1 MQIFIKIFTV
11 FLITITTQMLCAEE
25 RLIFGADIKKIAQ
38 SYLADNGIYNEIL
51 VSEKRAYFPC
61 DEKISITQKH
71 PSSWHTLKASC
82 GEPARWSISL
92 RTKDKAVESQKLGHN
107 NRSNSVQIVFTKLN
121 IPKGKVIEIDD
132 LEMKWAD
139 SRTARGAYVTLDNI
153 VGQKA
158 KRNLSRDTVI
168 KARHILANNA
178 VNKNDAVLIIS
189 GSAAI
194 RIVAYG
200 EALSDGKVGDM
211 VLVRNSSSL
220 KEFKAIV
227 TAEKKVS
234 PLANIN

>member
-11 FLITITTQMLCAEE
+11 FLITINSQMLCAEE
-25 RLIFGADIKKIAQ
+25 RMIFGADIKKIAQ

-61 DEKISITQKH
+61 NEKISITQKH

-92 RTKDKAVESQKLGHN
+92 RTKDKAVESQQLGHN
-107 NRSNSVQIVFTKLN
+107 NLSNSVQIVFTKLN

-189 GSAAI
+189 GSTAV
-194 RIVAYG
+194 RIVTHG

>member
-1 MQIFIKIFTV
+1 
-11 FLITITTQMLCAEE
+11 
-25 RLIFGADIKKIAQ
+25 
-38 SYLADNGIYNEIL
+38 
-51 VSEKRAYFPC
+51 
-61 DEKISITQKH
+61 
-71 PSSWHTLKASC
+71 
-82 GEPARWSISL
+82 
-92 RTKDKAVESQKLGHN
+92 
-107 NRSNSVQIVFTKLN
+107 
-121 IPKGKVIEIDD
+121 DD

-189 GSAAI
+189 GSTAV
-194 RIVAYG
+194 RIVTHG

>member
-11 FLITITTQMLCAEE
+11 FLITINSQMLCAEE
-25 RLIFGADIKKIAQ
+25 RMIFGADIKKIAQ

-61 DEKISITQKH
+61 NEKISITQKH

-92 RTKDKAVESQKLGHN
+92 RTKDKTVESQKLGHN
-107 NRSNSVQIVFTKLN
+107 NLSNSVQIVFTKLN

-189 GSAAI
+189 GSTAV
-194 RIVAYG
+194 RIVTHG

>member
-11 FLITITTQMLCAEE
+11 FFITMNMQMLYAEE
-25 RLIFGADIKKIAQ
+25 RLIFGADIKQIAQ
-38 SYLADNGIYNEIL
+38 SYLAENGIDNEIL

-61 DEKISITQKH
+61 NEKISITQKH

-82 GEPARWSISL
+82 GKPARWSISF
-92 RTKDKAVESQKLGHN
+92 RTQDRALESEQYGHN
-107 NRSNSVQIVFTKLN
+107 NLSNNVQIVFTKLN
-121 IPKGKVIEIDD
+121 IPKGKVIEPAD
-132 LEMKWAD
+132 LVMKWAD
-139 SRTARGAYVTLDNI
+139 PRTARGAYVTLDNI

-189 GSAAI
+189 GSATI
-194 RIVAYG
+194 KIVTYG

>member
-11 FLITITTQMLCAEE
+11 FLITINAQMLCAEE

-38 SYLADNGIYNEIL
+38 SYLAENGIYNEIL

-61 DEKISITQKH
+61 NEKILITQKH

-82 GEPARWSISL
+82 GKPARWSISL
-92 RTKDKAVESQKLGHN
+92 RTQDRASKSEQLGHN
-107 NRSNSVQIVFTKLN
+107 NLSNTVQIVFTKSN
-121 IPKGKVIEIDD
+121 IPKGKVIEPAD
-132 LEMKWAD
+132 LVMKWAD
-139 SRTARGAYVTLDNI
+139 YRTARGAYVTLNNI

-189 GSAAI
+189 GSATI
-194 RIVAYG
+194 KIVTYG

>member
-11 FLITITTQMLCAEE
+11 FLIAINSQMLCAEE

-61 DEKISITQKH
+61 NEKISITQKH

-82 GEPARWSISL
+82 GKPARWSISF
-92 RTKDKAVESQKLGHN
+92 RTQDRALESEQYGHN
-107 NRSNSVQIVFTKLN
+107 NLSNNVQIVFTKLN
-121 IPKGKVIEIDD
+121 IPKGKVIEPAD
-132 LEMKWAD
+132 LVMKWAD
-139 SRTARGAYVTLDNI
+139 PRTARGAYVTLDNI

-189 GSAAI
+189 GSATI
-194 RIVAYG
+194 KIVTYG

>member
-11 FLITITTQMLCAEE
+11 FLITINSQMLCAEE

-61 DEKISITQKH
+61 NEKISIAQKH

-189 GSAAI
+189 GSTAV
-194 RIVAYG
+194 RIVTHG
-200 EALSDGKVGDM
+200 EALSDGKIGDM

>member
-1 MQIFIKIFTV
+1 M
-11 FLITITTQMLCAEE
+11 
-25 RLIFGADIKKIAQ
+25 
-38 SYLADNGIYNEIL
+38 
-51 VSEKRAYFPC
+51 
-61 DEKISITQKH
+61 
-71 PSSWHTLKASC
+71 
-82 GEPARWSISL
+82 
-92 RTKDKAVESQKLGHN
+92 
-107 NRSNSVQIVFTKLN
+107 FTKLN
-121 IPKGKVIEIDD
+121 IPKGKVIEPADVV
-132 LEMKWAD
+132 MKWAD
-139 SRTARGAYVTLDNI
+139 SQTARGAYVTLDNI

-168 KARHILANNA
+168 KARHILAKNA

-194 RIVAYG
+194 RIVTYG

>member
-1 MQIFIKIFTV
+1 MQTFIKILTV
-11 FLITITTQMLCAEE
+11 FLIIMNTQMLSAEE
-25 RLIFGADIKKIAQ
+25 RLVFGADIKKIAQ
-38 SYLADNGIYNEIL
+38 NYLAENGIYNEIL

-61 DEKISITQKH
+61 NEKISITQKH

-92 RTKDKAVESQKLGHN
+92 RTQDRALESEQLGHN
-107 NRSNSVQIVFTKLN
+107 NLSKNVQIVFTKLN
-121 IPKGKVIEIDD
+121 IPKGKVIEPAD
-132 LEMKWAD
+132 LVMNWAD

-189 GSAAI
+189 GSTAV
-194 RIVAYG
+194 RIVTHG

>member
-1 MQIFIKIFTV
+1 MQIFIKIIGIF
-11 FLITITTQMLCAEE
+11 FITMNIQMLSAEE
-25 RLIFGADIKKIAQ
+25 RLILGTDIKKIAQ
-38 SYLADNGIYNEIL
+38 GYLAENGIYNEIL
-51 VSEKRAYFPC
+51 VSEKRAYFVC
-61 DEKISITQKH
+61 NEQMFITQKN
-71 PSSWHTLKASC
+71 PSSWYTLKASC
-82 GEPARWSISL
+82 GEPARWSISF
-92 RTKDKAVESQKLGHN
+92 RTQDKALATQKIGHDN
-107 NRSNSVQIVFTKLN
+107 ISNSMQIVFTKSN
-121 IPKGKVIEIDD
+121 IPKGKVIELED
-132 LEMKWAD
+132 LVMKWAD
-139 SRTARGAYVTLDNI
+139 FGTSRDAYIKLDNI
-153 VGQKA
+153 VGRKA

-189 GSAAI
+189 GSASV

-220 KEFKAIV
+220 KQFKAIV

>member
-1 MQIFIKIFTV
+1 MQIFIKIFSI
-11 FLITITTQMLCAEE
+11 FFITMNIQMLCAEE

-38 SYLADNGIYNEIL
+38 SYLAENGINNEIL
-51 VSEKRAYFPC
+51 VSEKRAYFLC
-61 DEKISITQKH
+61 NEQMFITQKN
-71 PSSWHTLKASC
+71 PSSWYTLQASC
-82 GEPARWSISL
+82 GEPARWSISF
-92 RTKDKAVESQKLGHN
+92 RTQDNGLETQQIGHDN
-107 NRSNSVQIVFTKLN
+107 LSNSVQIVFTKLN
-121 IPKGKVIEIDD
+121 IPKGKVIELDD
-132 LEMKWAD
+132 LVMKWAD
-139 SRTARGAYVTLDNI
+139 FGTARDAYIKLDNI

-194 RIVAYG
+194 RIVTYG

-220 KEFKAIV
+220 KQLKAKVI
-227 TAEKKVS
+227 AEKKVS
-234 PLANIN
+234 PLTNIN

>member
-11 FLITITTQMLCAEE
+11 FLITINSQMLCAEE

-92 RTKDKAVESQKLGHN
+92 RTKDKAVESQQLGHN
-107 NRSNSVQIVFTKLN
+107 NLSNSVQIVFTKLN

-189 GSAAI
+189 GSTAV
-194 RIVAYG
+194 RIVTHG

>member
-11 FLITITTQMLCAEE
+11 FLITMNTQMLCAEE
-25 RLIFGADIKKIAQ
+25 KLIFGADIKKIAQ
-38 SYLADNGIYNEIL
+38 SYLAENGIYNEIL
-51 VSEKRAYFPC
+51 VSEKRAFFPC
-61 DEKISITQKH
+61 NEKILITQKN

-92 RTKDKAVESQKLGHN
+92 RTQDRALESEQLGHN
-107 NRSNSVQIVFTKLN
+107 NLSKNVQIVFTKLN
-121 IPKGKVIEIDD
+121 IPKGKVIEPAD
-132 LEMKWAD
+132 LVMNWAD

-189 GSAAI
+189 GSAAVT
-194 RIVAYG
+194 IVTYG

>member
-11 FLITITTQMLCAEE
+11 FLITTNTQMLCAEE

-38 SYLADNGIYNEIL
+38 SYLAENDVYNEIL

-61 DEKISITQKH
+61 NEKILITQKN

-82 GEPARWSISL
+82 GEPARWSISFRTQDRAIKSEEL
-92 RTKDKAVESQKLGHN
+92 RHN
-107 NRSNSVQIVFTKLN
+107 NLSNTAQIVFTKLN
-121 IPKGKVIEIDD
+121 IPKGKVIEPADVV
-132 LEMKWAD
+132 MKWAD
-139 SRTARGAYVTLDNI
+139 SQTARGAYVTLDNI

-168 KARHILANNA
+168 KARHILAKNA

-194 RIVAYG
+194 RIVTYG

-227 TAEKKVS
+227 TSEKKVS

>member
-11 FLITITTQMLCAEE
+11 FLITINSQMLCAEE

-61 DEKISITQKH
+61 NEKISITQKH

-92 RTKDKAVESQKLGHN
+92 RTQDKAVESQQLGHN
-107 NRSNSVQIVFTKLN
+107 NLSNSVQIVFTKLN

-189 GSAAI
+189 GSTAV
-194 RIVAYG
+194 RIVTHG

>member
-11 FLITITTQMLCAEE
+11 FLITINSQMLCAEE

-92 RTKDKAVESQKLGHN
+92 RTKDKAVESQQLGHN
-107 NRSNSVQIVFTKLN
+107 NLSNSVQIVFTKLN

-189 GSAAI
+189 GSTAVT
-194 RIVAYG
+194 IVTHG